1 MAVNEGKLFEN
12 QIRNSIL
19 KLDGVYYCRIPDP
32 PQSFVQAST
41 TKFSNKNP
49 FDALVYNYPYLLAL
63 EEKTTNKT
71 SLSFTMDEKKNNT
84 MIHAHQIKGLWNAY
98 LDGVCAGLLINFRDV
113 NRTYFIHILD
123 FVNFMAKTSK
133 KSINEKDVICYNA
146 VLIPQQLMRTKY
158 NYDMS
163 VLFDWVEQN
172 YSDYNLRKCGL
183 KKL

>member
-1 MAVNEGKLFEN
+1 
-12 QIRNSIL
+12 
-19 KLDGVYYCRIPDP
+19 
-32 PQSFVQAST
+32 
-41 TKFSNKNP
+41 
-49 FDALVYNYPYLLAL
+49 
-63 EEKTTNKT
+63 
-71 SLSFTMDEKKNNT
+71 MDEKKNNT

-123 FVNFMAKTSK
+123 FVNFIAKTSK
-133 KSINEKDVICYNA
+133 KSINEKDVICCNA

-172 YSDYNLRKCGL
+172 YSDYNLRKHGL